1 MPHRRTLVPI
11 AVVFLL
17 ITAAAGCAARYELRF
32 ETSGSPLTGPQAE
45 QLAATTDISTLASV
59 TTTDAV
65 AMRTKVLSD
74 LRTRGELGQRT
85 ADLLTVGFPERTAA
99 VPVLV
104 RACAVDGVD
113 AVLVVEAFGG
123 VGGTL
128 THRRLWVF
136 DRASGQILR
145 AASFT

>member
-1 MPHRRTLVPI
+1 MVVALVLT
-11 AVVFLL
+11 AV
-17 ITAAAGCAARYELRF
+17 AAGCAARYELRF

-59 TTTDAV
+59 TTTDAIV
-65 AMRTKVLSD
+65 MRTKVLSD

-104 RACAVDGVD
+104 RACTVDGVE
-113 AVLVVEAFGG
+113 AVLVVEAFGEE
-123 VGGTL
+123 GGTL

-136 DRASGQILR
+136 DRASGGILR
-145 AASFT
+145 AASFR